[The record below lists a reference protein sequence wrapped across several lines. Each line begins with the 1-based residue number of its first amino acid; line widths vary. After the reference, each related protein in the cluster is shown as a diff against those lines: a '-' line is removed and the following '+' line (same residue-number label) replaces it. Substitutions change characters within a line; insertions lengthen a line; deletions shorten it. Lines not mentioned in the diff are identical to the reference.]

1 MKLLA
6 LTLLAA
12 AASAAP
18 AAEPHH
24 GGPHYQVAPVGPYYA
39 HGFPYNQQPVVINPY
54 AQAALAAGQPLVYHV
69 LPQVQ
74 EGELEEEPMEEDV
87 LALEKEEEDE
97 DEDLNAIQYY
107 QPYQQ
112 LQTAAAAYPTA
123 YYRYRRGAEPIT
135 PGLFLGALLQ
145 AAASNNRNNNYYND
159 NYYYDDYDYRRNRR
173 RNRRKNRRRF
183 NNGFG
188 GGGFGGG
195 RRRNGGQ
202 TIVLT
207 LG

>member
-54 AQAALAAGQPLVYHV
+54 AQTALAAGQPLVYHV

-112 LQTAAAAYPTA
+112 LQTAAAYPTA
-123 YYRYRRGAEPIT
+123 YYRYRRDAEPIT